1 VTAARIGLQLY
12 TIRSECD
19 RDLEGT
25 VRRVAAQGYEGV
37 ELFQLHGHE
46 PRQVRAWLDESGLV
60 AAGCHARLDALETRL
75 AELAEE
81 VAVLGTD
88 RIAISWIDPAWLAE
102 PRPVLDRIEAA
113 ASAARETGLRLG
125 FHNHASEAKPLTDGA
140 TFLELLRQID
150 PELLWLELDLGWVW
164 QARGDPVAELEATTG
179 RCPLVHVKDFS
190 TPDASDDVPVGDG
203 IVGYERV
210 LPAAV
215 AAGVEWLVVEQDNVK
230 GEPFADVE
238 RSLHAVRAILTA

>member
-25 VRRVAAQGYEGV
+25 LRRVGAQGYEGV

-46 PRQVRAWLDESGLV
+46 PARVRAWLDEAGLV
-60 AAGCHARLDALETRL
+60 AAGCHVRLDALETGL
-75 AELAEE
+75 GQLTDE

-88 RIAISWIDPAWLAE
+88 RVAISWIDPAWLAD
-102 PRPVLDRIEAA
+102 PRSVLDRVEAA
-113 ASAARETGLRLG
+113 ARAARDSGLRLG
-125 FHNHASEAKPLTDGA
+125 LHNHASEAKPLADGA
-140 TFLELLRQID
+140 TFLDLLRQID

-164 QARGDPVAELEATTG
+164 QAGGDPVAELEATSG
-179 RCPLVHVKDFS
+179 RCPLAHVKDFS
-190 TPDASDDVPVGDG
+190 TPDAGDDVPVGDG

-210 LPAAV
+210 LPAALS
-215 AAGVEWLVVEQDNVK
+215 AGVEWLIVEQDNVK

-238 RSLHAVRAILTA
+238 KSLHAVRAILAA